1 MKCSLH
7 CWQIIF
13 YQVQRSS
20 RMPLHL
26 CHQSKHNLRRL
37 FVLCSWSE
45 SSVFGICDIPL
56 KPQMEKLLNLPEGA
70 LTKEIKLMQDLVS
83 LFVEYQIPSD
93 LLSFDGTKDTDEK
106 GKVEAQK
113 LRGGCSRR
121 DWRREIETAWR
132 ISGSTKDDKNS
143 TVYQFTE
150 EFSKC
155 YCSRVARH
163 RTL

>member
-1 MKCSLH
+1 
-7 CWQIIF
+7 
-13 YQVQRSS
+13 
-20 RMPLHL
+20 MPLHL

-70 LTKEIKLMQDLVS
+70 LTK
-83 LFVEYQIPSD
+83 QIPSD

-121 DWRREIETAWR
+121 D
-132 ISGSTKDDKNS
+132 
-143 TVYQFTE
+143 
-150 EFSKC
+150 
-155 YCSRVARH
+155 
-163 RTL
+163 